1 MTEKDKS
8 RTFRTNGDAA
18 RLAREAAGFTQSDA
32 AFEWEISERTIRDIE
47 TGKGASNTKIKVF
60 AEKCGITNWHDL
72 LADDEKARLR
82 AASPA
87 PQPVSAAPHAPE
99 PAPHVVSR
107 LFQLPGVVA
116 DFTGRADEIRQME
129 SLLRG
134 DDGRVAVSALR
145 GMGGVGKT
153 SLAVKV
159 AHAVRDHF
167 PDAQI
172 IIELLGTSDRPVT
185 PVEAMSRII
194 RDFHP
199 DAAKLPD
206 TEAELLPLYRSV
218 LDGKRALIVL
228 DNAKD
233 EEQVKFLVTA
243 PPPVGFVVT
252 SRNALGLDGVKPIRL
267 DVLPPDEALKLLR
280 EIVGAKGTDD
290 ELRTV
295 AGLCGRLPLA
305 LRVAGDFLRLHAN
318 WSVPQYAEALRE
330 EGRRLERLKGK
341 TKEKDVE
348 AVLGLSAAELVKTN
362 PEQAERWQ
370 MLAVFPADFDAEAA
384 AAVWDLKTE
393 DKLDT
398 TTALDE
404 LTNLLDRSLLQFDEP
419 TGRYSLHD
427 LMRPV
432 ARDAF
437 EFVEGHPLHAGSAE
451 RLQTAE
457 RRFAK
462 HYEMVLSAANDLYR
476 KGHDGVVRGLKLFD
490 QEAANIQAG
499 WTWANVNR
507 KTDQLATELCRD
519 YPLRAGHILDLRQ
532 PARTQIVW
540 LECAVEACRSLSD
553 RRGEG
558 RALGNLGIAH
568 RVLGD
573 AHTAITF
580 HQQTLAIFREIGDRR
595 EEGNALGNLGG
606 AHRVLGDARTAIT
619 FYEQRLVIARELG
632 DRWGEGAALGNLGN
646 AHADLGD
653 ARTAIT
659 FYGQGLAIA
668 REIGDRHAEA
678 GTNWNMALA
687 LRKLEQLRE
696 AIPFAEQSLAFF
708 DAIGHLRHVDMIRQ
722 MLAEWRAEAEATG
735 AG

>member
-1 MTEKDKS
+1 M
-8 RTFRTNGDAA
+8 
-18 RLAREAAGFTQSDA
+18 
-32 AFEWEISERTIRDIE
+32 
-47 TGKGASNTKIKVF
+47 
-60 AEKCGITNWHDL
+60 
-72 LADDEKARLR
+72 
-82 AASPA
+82 
-87 PQPVSAAPHAPE
+87 
-99 PAPHVVSR
+99 
-107 LFQLPGVVA
+107 VA
-116 DFTGRADEIRQME
+116 DFTGRADEMRQME

-134 DDGRVAVSALR
+134 DGGRVAVSALR

-167 PDAQI
+167 PDAQLV
-172 IIELLGTSDRPVT
+172 IELLGTSDRPVT

-233 EEQVKFLVTA
+233 EEQVKLLVTA

-252 SRNALGLDGVKPIRL
+252 SRNALELDGVKPIRL

-305 LRVAGDFLRLHAN
+305 LRVAGDFLRHAN
-318 WSVPQYAEALRE
+318 WSVARYAEALRV
-330 EGRRLERLKGK
+330 EGERLERLKGK

-393 DKLDT
+393 NKLDT
-398 TTALDE
+398 DTALDE
-404 LTNLLDRSLLQFDEP
+404 LTDLLDRSLLQFDEP

-437 EFVEGHPLHAGSAE
+437 EFVENHPLNAGSAD

-457 RRFAK
+457 RRFAR
-462 HYEMVLSAANDLYR
+462 HYQMVLSAAQNLYL
-476 KGHDGVVRGLKLFD
+476 KGNADILRGLALFD
-490 QEAANIQAG
+490 REAANIQAG
-499 WTWANVNR
+499 WTWANANR

-519 YPLRAGHILDLRQ
+519 YPNTGAHVLDLRQ
-532 PARTQIVW
+532 SVRVQIVW
-540 LECAVEACRSLSD
+540 LECAVEACRT
-553 RRGEG
+553 
-558 RALGNLGIAH
+558 
-568 RVLGD
+568 LGD
-573 AHTAITF
+573 RH
-580 HQQTLAIFREIGDRR
+580 G
-595 EEGNALGNLGG
+595 EGNALGSLGL
-606 AHRVLGDARTAIT
+606 AHYALGDARTAIT
-619 FYEQRLVIARELG
+619 FYEQQLGIAREIGDQRAEGNALSGLGIAHAALG
-632 DRWGEGAALGNLGN
+632 DAQAAITFYEQQLGIVREIGDRRVEGNTLGNLGL
-646 AHADLGD
+646 AHYALGD

-659 FYGQGLAIA
+659 FYEQQLGIA
-668 REIGDRHAEA
+668 REIGDRLGEA
-678 GTNWNMALA
+678 STNWNMAGA
-687 LRKLEQLRE
+687 LRQLGQLRE

-708 DAIGHLRHVDMIRQ
+708 EAIGHSCVEKDRQ
-722 MLAEWRAEAEATG
+722 TLAEWRGGGGTG
-735 AG
+735 VRVSRPRAARETRSTTTTIRVRAAAPPRRRA